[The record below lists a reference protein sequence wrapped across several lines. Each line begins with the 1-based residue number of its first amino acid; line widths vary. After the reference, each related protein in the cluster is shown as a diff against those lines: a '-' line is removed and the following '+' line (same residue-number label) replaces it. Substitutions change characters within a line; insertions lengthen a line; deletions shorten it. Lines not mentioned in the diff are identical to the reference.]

1 MYFKIYLILTTISL
15 ISLIIYTRYL
25 YYLDKYNID
34 LTDKQNGRLSADFRN
49 FIKECNIKDLV
60 KGFRNW
66 DRVFVS
72 LIISVIVIIYFL
84 NILIFMVWLLYK
96 LAMKIDKKLK
106 DQAKFVGFKLRKKVR
121 KYGKKNSKGESGKSK
136 VRG

>member
-1 MYFKIYLILTTISL
+1 MYFKIYLISTTISL
-15 ISLIIYTRYL
+15 IILIIYTRYL

-34 LTDKQNGRLSADFRN
+34 LTDKQDGRLSADFRN

-60 KGFRNW
+60 KGFHNW

-106 DQAKFVGFKLRKKVR
+106 DQAKFVGFKPRKKNR